1 MEKKRALIS
10 VSNKA
15 GLVDFVKILI
25 EDLNYDVISTG
36 GTRDTL
42 KKAGLKTT
50 KVENITDFPEM
61 LDGRVKTL
69 HPKVHGGILAR
80 RDKKEHLQTLKK
92 NNIKPIDLVVVN
104 LYPFK
109 EVASKPEASTEDI
122 IENIDIGGPT
132 LIRSAAKNHEA
143 VTVVCDPEDYQA
155 IIEELKENKG
165 ELSTETRR
173 KLAVK
178 AFEHTCNYDK
188 HIYRTL
194 NNIFEL
200 PESPD
205 NFEIQLTK
213 IKDLRYGEN
222 PHQSAALYVE
232 AEEPKKELP
241 FKVLQGKELS
251 YNNLADLTEA
261 LKIIKE
267 FDNTPAVCII
277 KHANPCGVAVGKTHL
292 EAYKKA
298 LSCDPIS
305 AFGGIIGING
315 PVDKELAE
323 LLSSMFIEVV
333 ASTEFTEDARYVLQ
347 KKKNLRLIEMPE
359 NLILEGA
366 YKFKGVAGGVL
377 VQTTDT
383 KMISKEDLQI
393 ASQKKPSDAEI
404 DDLLFAWKVAKH
416 VSSNAIV
423 IAKNGQTLG
432 IGCGQT
438 SRIAS
443 MEIALRQACDQA
455 KDAVIASDGFF
466 PAIDNI
472 QAAAQSRISAIVQP
486 GGSIK
491 DKDVIATV
499 DKLGLSMVTTGC
511 RHFKH

>member
-10 VSNKA
+10 VSNKE
-15 GLVDFVKILI
+15 GIVEFVTKLV
-25 EDLNYDVISTG
+25 EDLNYEIISTG
-36 GTRDTL
+36 GTRDKL
-42 KKAGLKTT
+42 KKAGIKTT
-50 KVENITDFPEM
+50 KVENITNFPEM

-69 HPKVHGGILAR
+69 HPSIHGAILAR
-80 RDKKEHLQTLKK
+80 RDKKDHIQTLKK
-92 NNIKPIDLVVVN
+92 QDIKPIDLVVVN

-109 EVASKPEASTEDI
+109 EVASKPDSSIEDI

-132 LIRSAAKNHEA
+132 LIRSAAKNHDD
-143 VTVVCDPEDYQA
+143 VIIICNPHDY
-155 IIEELKENKG
+155 EPLLDEMLKNKG
-165 ELSTETRR
+165 NISLKTRR
-173 KLAVK
+173 MLAVK
-178 AFEHTCNYDK
+178 AYEHTSNYDK

-194 NNIFEL
+194 NNLFEL

-222 PHQSAALYVE
+222 PHQSAALYVNTE
-232 AEEPKKELP
+232 SNQTDLP
-241 FKVLQGKELS
+241 FTILQGKELS

-267 FDNTPAVCII
+267 FDNIPAACII
-277 KHANPCGVAVGKTHL
+277 KHANPCGVAIGKTHL

-298 LSCDPIS
+298 LNCDPIS

-315 PVDKELAE
+315 PIDKELAE
-323 LLSSMFIEVV
+323 LLSSMFLEVI

-347 KKKNLRLIEMPE
+347 KKKNLRLIEIPANMS
-359 NLILEGA
+359 LQGD
-366 YKFKGVAGGVL
+366 YKFKDVAGGIL
-377 VQTTDT
+377 VQTSDT
-383 KMISKEDLQI
+383 KMITKDDLDFV
-393 ASQKKPSDAEI
+393 SNKKPSDAEL
-404 DDLLFAWKVAKH
+404 DDLMFAWKVVKH
-416 VSSNAIV
+416 VGSNAIV
-423 IAKNGQTLG
+423 IAKNGQTIG

-438 SRIAS
+438 SRIGA

-455 KDAVIASDGFF
+455 KDAVVASDGFF

-472 QAAAQSRISAIVQP
+472 QAAAQSRISSIIQP

-491 DKDVIATV
+491 DKDVIETI
-499 DKLGLSMVTTGC
+499 DKLGMSMVLTGC